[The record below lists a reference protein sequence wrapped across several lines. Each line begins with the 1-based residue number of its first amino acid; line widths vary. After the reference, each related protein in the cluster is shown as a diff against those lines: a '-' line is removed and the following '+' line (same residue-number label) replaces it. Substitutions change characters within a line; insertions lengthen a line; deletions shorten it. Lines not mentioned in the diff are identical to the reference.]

1 MEALMDVLRPLN
13 WTQKPG
19 IGYTVARRADGGM
32 NLTFTDLSEA
42 TMADWREFAFEHLL
56 GSDRL
61 TRNLYDLRDVAEI
74 PEKAIKMAVEV
85 NSDPSTR
92 NLRVAV
98 LVASEGAREAVMN
111 VADGVVGS
119 GAAIRIFTRMAD
131 AEAWLAK
138 SMEQI
143 V

>member
-1 MEALMDVLRPLN
+1 MNALKPLN
-13 WTQKPG
+13 WKQKPEV
-19 IGYTVARRADGGM
+19 GYTVARRADGGM
-32 NLTFTDLSEA
+32 NLTFTDLAEN
-42 TMADWREFAFEHLL
+42 TMADWREFALEHLM

-61 TRNLYDLRDVAEI
+61 TRNLYDLREVQDI

-98 LVASEGAREAVMN
+98 LVASESARQAIMD
-111 VADGVVGS
+111 VAAGVVGS
-119 GAAIRIFTRMAD
+119 GAAIRIFTSM
-131 AEAWLAK
+131 AEAESWLMRAT
-138 SMEQI
+138 EQI

>member
-1 MEALMDVLRPLN
+1 MDALKPLN

-32 NLTFTDLSEA
+32 NLTFTDFSEG
-42 TMADWREFAFEHLL
+42 TLADWREFALEHLMD
-56 GSDRL
+56 SDRL
-61 TRNLYDLRDVAEI
+61 TRNLYDLREVREI

-98 LVASEGAREAVMN
+98 LVASESARQAIMD
-111 VADGVVGS
+111 VAAGVVGS
-119 GAAIRIFTRMAD
+119 GAAIRIFTSM
-131 AEAWLAK
+131 AEAESWLMRAT
-138 SMEQI
+138 EQI

>member
-1 MEALMDVLRPLN
+1 MDALRALN
-13 WTQKPG
+13 WNQKPG

-32 NLTFTDLSEA
+32 NLTFTDFSES
-42 TMADWREFAFEHLL
+42 TVVDWREFAFEHLM

-61 TRNLYDLRDVAEI
+61 TRNLYDLREVGEI

-98 LVASEGAREAVMN
+98 LVASESARQVIMDVAAGA
-111 VADGVVGS
+111 VGG
-119 GAAIRIFTRMAD
+119 GAAIRVFTSLAE
-131 AEAWLAK
+131 AEAWLMK
-138 SMEQI
+138 SMDQI